1 MQVGDAL
8 LLISFKAA
16 AEAQW
21 QHSIFYLHW
30 KGSTWVFIAIDV
42 APPPKL
48 ISLLKEKLKWG
59 ELHEPEESK
68 EEELHMIVIQSFSAI
83 LLSWQNMSSVRPV
96 TQPYSSQVWKGAHL
110 SKVACMQ
117 CPHPYCVPSKFVL
130 KTKKQG
136 IDGAISSTAPELS
149 ASPSQ
154 VRSSPMRTH

>member
-1 MQVGDAL
+1 MLWVNFKPEFHSQMQVGDAL

-48 ISLLKEKLKWG
+48 ISLLKEKLKWEG

-83 LLSWQNMSSVRPV
+83 LLSWLLTEYVFSE
-96 TQPYSSQVWKGAHL
+96 
-110 SKVACMQ
+110 ACNA
-117 CPHPYCVPSKFVL
+117 
-130 KTKKQG
+130 
-136 IDGAISSTAPELS
+136 AI
-149 ASPSQ
+149 
-154 VRSSPMRTH
+154 